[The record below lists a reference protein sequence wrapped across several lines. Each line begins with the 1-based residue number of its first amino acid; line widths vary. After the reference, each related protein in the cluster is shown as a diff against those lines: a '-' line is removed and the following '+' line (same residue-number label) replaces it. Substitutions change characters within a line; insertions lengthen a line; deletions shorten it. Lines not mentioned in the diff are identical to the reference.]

1 MNQMVEFM
9 KREDLCNQERSKLLE
24 LSIRWLIYL
33 TRTTNRSKIPTR
45 VINQRKKSKTSFQ
58 RIRRSRMIAP

>member
-33 TRTTNRSKIPTR
+33 TRTINRSKIPTR
-45 VINQRKKSKTSFQ
+45 VINQRKKSRTSSQ
-58 RIRRSRMIAP
+58 RIKRSRMIAP